1 MNRMFGCLCCLLIGL
16 AGMLSKTQKSGITTK
31 AQMFFENNLFSR
43 IKENMEIKV
52 LMLQSTGK
60 TLPGAVTFAKVSATS
75 AMNIERTDQDKVKE
89 NIFAN

>member
-1 MNRMFGCLCCLLIGL
+1 
-16 AGMLSKTQKSGITTK
+16 
-31 AQMFFENNLFSR
+31 
-43 IKENMEIKV
+43 MEIKV

-75 AMNIERTDQDKVKE
+75 AMNIERTGQDKVKE